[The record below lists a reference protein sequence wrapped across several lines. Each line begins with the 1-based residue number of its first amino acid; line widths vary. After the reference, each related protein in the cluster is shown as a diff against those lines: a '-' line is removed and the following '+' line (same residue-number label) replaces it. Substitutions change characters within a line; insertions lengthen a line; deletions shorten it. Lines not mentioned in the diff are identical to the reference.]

1 MSDMGFKWIFLR
13 YFGGNLHVLF
23 IYQLLTKR
31 SMCPNIFL
39 RT

>member
-1 MSDMGFKWIFLR
+1 MSDMGSSGFFLR

-31 SMCPNIFL
+31 SMCPKIFL